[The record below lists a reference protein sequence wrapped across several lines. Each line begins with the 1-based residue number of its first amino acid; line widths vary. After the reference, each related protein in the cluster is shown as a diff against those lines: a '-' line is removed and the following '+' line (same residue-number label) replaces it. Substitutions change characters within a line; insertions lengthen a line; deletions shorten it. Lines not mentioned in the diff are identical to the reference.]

1 MMKLDHCHLIDTH
14 TVGLGKGF
22 CYISVDPIPIT
33 AFLLT
38 LLITQALHVLST
50 VLLFSSG
57 LTLGIL
63 LLPLHTFSF
72 PPLHN
77 AINGSVMVVFLD
89 LLKSLV
95 DVGRYQ
101 IVNIVNTCSAA
112 IPL

>member
-1 MMKLDHCHLIDTH
+1 MKLDHRRLMDTH

-38 LLITQALHVLST
+38 LLVTQALHVLST
-50 VLLFSSG
+50 VLSFSSG

-72 PPLHN
+72 PPLRD
-77 AINGSVMVVFLD
+77 AINGSVVVVFLD

-101 IVNIVNTCSAA
+101 IVNIVNTGGTCQ
-112 IPL
+112 

>member
-1 MMKLDHCHLIDTH
+1 MMKLDHHRLIDTH

-22 CYISVDPIPIT
+22 CYVSVDPIPIT
-33 AFLLT
+33 TFLLT

-50 VLLFSSG
+50 VLLFSSW

-72 PPLHN
+72 PPLCD
-77 AINGSVMVVFLD
+77 AINGSVVVFLD

-101 IVNIVNTCSAA
+101 IVNIVNMYS
-112 IPL
+112 

>member
-1 MMKLDHCHLIDTH
+1 MMKLDHCRLMDTH
-14 TVGLGKGF
+14 TIGLGKGF
-22 CYISVDPIPIT
+22 YYVSVDPIPIT

-38 LLITQALHVLST
+38 LLVTQALHVLST
-50 VLLFSSG
+50 VLSFSSG

-72 PPLHN
+72 PPLHD

-101 IVNIVNTCSAA
+101 IVNIVNK
-112 IPL
+112 L